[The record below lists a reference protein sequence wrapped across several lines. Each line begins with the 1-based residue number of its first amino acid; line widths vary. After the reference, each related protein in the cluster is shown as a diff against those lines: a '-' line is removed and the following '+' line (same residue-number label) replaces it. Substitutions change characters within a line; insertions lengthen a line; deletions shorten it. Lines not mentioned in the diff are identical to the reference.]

1 MRTLSNGIL
10 EIEVS
15 ELGAEIQSLRKVAG
29 NREYIWNADP
39 KYWGKHAPVLFPII
53 GNPGAEGIIC
63 DGEAYPI
70 AKHGFVSGL
79 KFSCTEGDRILE
91 FVTTDNEDTRKVFPY
106 SFRLEVIFQLSR
118 NKVIQ
123 KFRVQYTGSEGVM
136 PFQIGGHPAFFLP
149 DFKEEDAVHGYLSF
163 NNIDEVHSNE
173 INANGHYTDKILLFE
188 LDEKGMLPLK
198 KDTFDCDTILE
209 TRGIVN
215 RTSLYDKNR
224 KPILTVKANAKTTA
238 YWSPTGQNA
247 PFVCIEPWFGCCR
260 KENETAVL
268 ADREMTSLLQPGE
281 VYEAEME
288 IIIE

>member
-39 KYWGKHAPVLFPII
+39 KYWGKHAPILFPII
-53 GNPGAEGIIC
+53 GNPGAEGIIW
-63 DGEAYPI
+63 DGKAYPI
-70 AKHGFVSGL
+70 AKHGFVPGL

-91 FVTTDNEDTRKVFPY
+91 FVATDNEDTRKVFPY

-173 INANGHYTDKILLFE
+173 INANGHYTDKILLFG

>member
-39 KYWGKHAPVLFPII
+39 KYWGKHAPILFPII

-70 AKHGFVSGL
+70 AKHGFVPGL

-149 DFKEEDAVHGYLSF
+149 DFKEEDPVHGYLSF

-268 ADREMTSLLQPGE
+268 ADREMTCLLQPGE

>member
-39 KYWGKHAPVLFPII
+39 KYWGKHAPILFPII
-53 GNPGAEGIIC
+53 GNPGAEGIIW
-63 DGEAYPI
+63 DGKAYPI
-70 AKHGFVSGL
+70 AKHGFVPGL

-209 TRGIVN
+209 PRGIVN

-247 PFVCIEPWFGCCR
+247 PFVCIEPWFGCCC

>member
-1 MRTLSNGIL
+1 
-10 EIEVS
+10 
-15 ELGAEIQSLRKVAG
+15 
-29 NREYIWNADP
+29 
-39 KYWGKHAPVLFPII
+39 
-53 GNPGAEGIIC
+53 
-63 DGEAYPI
+63 
-70 AKHGFVSGL
+70 
-79 KFSCTEGDRILE
+79 
-91 FVTTDNEDTRKVFPY
+91 
-106 SFRLEVIFQLSR
+106 
-118 NKVIQ
+118 
-123 KFRVQYTGSEGVM
+123 M

-173 INANGHYTDKILLFE
+173 INPNGHYTDKILLFE

-247 PFVCIEPWFGCCR
+247 PFECIEPWFGCCR